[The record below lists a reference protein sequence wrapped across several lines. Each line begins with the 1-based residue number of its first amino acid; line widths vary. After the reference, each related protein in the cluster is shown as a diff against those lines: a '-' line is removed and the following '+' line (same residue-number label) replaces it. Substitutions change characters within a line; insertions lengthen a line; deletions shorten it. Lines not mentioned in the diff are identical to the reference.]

1 MTAPG
6 AACLGLDAF
15 NVTAQAQSLVGGTEI
30 PQAAWH
36 GQNLK
41 KRMTVHVCAALT
53 LCQALYIPCVC
64 VCVFNVCACT
74 SSSNPRNDFMR

>member
-6 AACLGLDAF
+6 AACLGLDTF

-41 KRMTVHVCAALT
+41 KE
-53 LCQALYIPCVC
+53 
-64 VCVFNVCACT
+64 
-74 SSSNPRNDFMR
+74 